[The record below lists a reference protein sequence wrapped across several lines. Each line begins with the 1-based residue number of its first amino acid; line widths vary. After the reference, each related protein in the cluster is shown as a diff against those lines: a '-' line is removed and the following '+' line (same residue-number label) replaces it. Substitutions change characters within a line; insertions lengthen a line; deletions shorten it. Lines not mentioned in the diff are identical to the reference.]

1 MEIYDWKDGTM
12 AGEKFLTRKATDRK
26 VIRLAECIR
35 VAPAPAEIGYKDNMA
50 AFIIETSDK
59 TMLLSAEPATCEE
72 WVQRLSEAAFPGNVN
87 GTKPGKESPDNV
99 ALEMAVNS
107 IYISREQVSEFWV
120 TAQRTEAAERCGL
133 RGAYILR
140 AESDC
145 LILKCPETKESL
157 YSWPYKLLRRYGRD
171 KVMFSFEAGRR
182 CASGAGNFTFETSQG
197 HEIFQK
203 VESSIRAQ
211 QGSENRLSGPT
222 LETEA
227 PTDNMYHCSD
237 PGQPDILGL
246 ALKNDAEEKVQR
258 GRVLPHLPP
267 VKVAQP
273 QHLLD
278 PSMPGKVSTPPRSPV
293 SHHSSDSEHLAVYS
307 EPKDSVK
314 GVKAHFDPLY
324 SDPVDS
330 VCNKDVRSNKE
341 KVASPLYSDL
351 YEQVGYELVGG
362 GVSSKTLSLSTVP
375 PGREEH
381 IYDEPEGIVRTSD
394 PPQLYSEV
402 RMEAAAWKKQSND
415 EKIGYEYPYN
425 ANTDDYSV
433 PNFQGQRSQPRTR
446 TGPKPILAPKPQ
458 GIILPKPLGKD
469 RDLEKLPSP
478 VIQSNS
484 NNNNGNIE
492 ALYSQVIKPGNNKSA
507 KPQSAPPLPET
518 SPVQSAPPLS
528 LIHQS
533 QSAPPLP
540 PMNKS
545 QSAPPIP
552 PMNKPQSAPPIQPM
566 NKPQSAPPIPPMNKP
581 SSTQPIPPMN
591 KPPSAQPIPPMNKPP
606 STQPIPPMNKPPSTQ
621 PIPPMNKQPSAQ
633 PPPPPAKP
641 PSALPPPP
649 PAKPPC
655 ASTEPVS
662 VKSVPLTVP
671 EMNKVLPFL
680 PSSGT
685 GETINIQPLPES
697 HTNNGTDPQSVPKKN
712 ISVIYEDMGF
722 L

>member
-12 AGEKFLTRKATDRK
+12 AGEKFHTRKATDRK

-35 VAPAPAEIGYKDNMA
+35 VAPAPAESGYKENMA

-59 TMLLSAEPATCEE
+59 TMLLSAEPVMCEE

-145 LILKCPETKESL
+145 LILKSPETKESL

-227 PTDNMYHCSD
+227 PPENMYHCSD

-246 ALKNDAEEKVQR
+246 ALRNEAEEKVQR

-267 VKVAQP
+267 VKVVQP

-278 PSMPGKVSTPPRSPV
+278 PSMPGKASTPPRSPV
-293 SHHSSDSEHLAVYS
+293 SHHSADSEHLAVYS

-362 GVSSKTLSLSTVP
+362 GVSSKTLSISTVP

-425 ANTDDYSV
+425 PNTDDYSV
-433 PNFQGQRSQPRTR
+433 PNFQGQRSQPRTK
-446 TGPKPILAPKPQ
+446 TGPKPIPAPKPQ

-492 ALYSQVIKPGNNKSA
+492 ALYSQVIKPGNKSA

-518 SPVQSAPPLS
+518 SPLQSAPPLS

-540 PMNKS
+540 PMNKPQS
-545 QSAPPIP
+545 ASPIPPMNKPPSAPPIP
-552 PMNKPQSAPPIQPM
+552 PMNKPP
-566 NKPQSAPPIPPMNKP
+566 SAPPIPPMNKP
-581 SSTQPIPPMN
+581 
-591 KPPSAQPIPPMNKPP
+591 
-606 STQPIPPMNKPPSTQ
+606 
-621 PIPPMNKQPSAQ
+621 PSAQ

-641 PSALPPPP
+641 PSAQPPPP

-671 EMNKVLPFL
+671 EMNKVLPYL
-680 PSSGT
+680 PS
-685 GETINIQPLPES
+685 GETINIQPLPEP
-697 HTNNGTDPQSVPKKN
+697 HTSNGTDPQSVPKKN